1 MTSALFIEVVG
12 FTMAIVFS
20 GQMATAD
27 SGR

>member
-12 FTMAIVFS
+12 FTMAIVFM